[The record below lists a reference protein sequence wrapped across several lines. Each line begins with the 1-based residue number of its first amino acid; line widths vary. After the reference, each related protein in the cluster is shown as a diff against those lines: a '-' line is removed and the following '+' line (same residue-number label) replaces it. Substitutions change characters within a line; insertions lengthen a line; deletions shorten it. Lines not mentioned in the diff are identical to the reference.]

1 MNGKLLDV
9 ESAITL
15 YGQDTQEIRNSGD
28 SRLYQTEHSTGTGII
43 EKYEVF
49 PGIQLYNQFFQLTSL
64 DYDPENQRYS
74 RDIITINHCRLGRF
88 EAEFDDGEFL
98 YLIFLS
104 EILALSLPTDLKK
117 AEASSLACPQQICM
131 MRAFSK

>member
-9 ESAITL
+9 ESVITL

-28 SRLYQTEHSTGTGII
+28 SRLYQTAHSTGTGII

-98 YLIFLS
+98 YLG
-104 EILALSLPTDLKK
+104 EGEQ
-117 AEASSLACPQQICM
+117 AEECGNWKG
-131 MRAFSK
+131 FSDRTR